1 MRKTTIFRSSCIAVL
16 LAAYAAAGAAA
27 QEPDSLM
34 LPDRPDVH
42 VVIEGETLWDLADRY
57 MGDPLLWP
65 EIYRLNTLVVEDPHW
80 IFPGEELQLGP
91 PDTTM
96 GGQQVVIGQPIAGE
110 PGVDVTPQVEQV
122 VLPPGQQR
130 DQAMDDV
137 PMPDALPPPGAPP
150 PPPPT
155 ETAPTVFA
163 GREAQH
169 GSIRSLRS
177 AGFWFRPVRRGQFYS
192 AGFLTEDQDLPW
204 GKVLRAV
211 GKPTLRNLSA
221 SSTTLIYGEVAI
233 DAPNGATYQV
243 GDSLLIA
250 RVERHVSGWGE
261 VVFPTGIVEVTQTTE
276 DGARAVIIE
285 QFHRVSDGQMAL
297 PIEPF
302 LDPGEVV
309 PVPIENGLQGE
320 IIEPRDLHPLPQQQ
334 NIVFI
339 DRGRSDG
346 VALGDVFMVL
356 RPGEREGLVPDTVG
370 YMHVVHT
377 RERSSS
383 AVLIFIEDI
392 GIGAGSPVQLVLKM
406 PS

>member
-16 LAAYAAAGAAA
+16 LATYVAGAAA

-42 VVIEGETLWDLADRY
+42 VVVEGETLWDLADRY

-96 GGQQVVIGQPIAGE
+96 GGQQVVIGQPVE
-110 PGVDVTPQVEQV
+110 DVDVTPQVEQV
-122 VLPPGQQR
+122 VIPPDQQR

-163 GREAQH
+163 RDESVR

-211 GKPTLRNLSA
+211 GQPTLRNLSA

-233 DAPNGATYQV
+233 EAPSGATYQV

-250 RVERHVSGWGE
+250 RVERHVSGWGQ
-261 VVFPTGIVEVTQTTE
+261 VVFPTGIVEVTQATE
-276 DGARAVIIE
+276 DGARAVIVE
-285 QFHRVSDGQMAL
+285 QFHRVNDGQMAL

-302 LDPGEVV
+302 VDPGEVV
-309 PVPIENGLQGE
+309 PVPVDNGMEGQ
-320 IIEPRDLHPLPQQQ
+320 IIAPRDLNRITQQQ
-334 NIVFI
+334 NIMFI

-356 RPGEREGLVPDTVG
+356 RPGEREGILPDTVG
-370 YMHVVHT
+370 YMHIVHT
-377 RERSSS
+377 RERSAS
-383 AVLIFIEDI
+383 AIVIFIEDL
-392 GIGAGSPVQLVLKM
+392 GIQAGAPVQLILKM